1 MNRTLRQPVN
11 FSGNF
16 VTLTNQVAT
25 VNATARGMD
34 KNQLMLKQVQPAA
47 QNAVLQ
53 NSGIEGRVQVGTQR
67 EMQMRAVP
75 VGSKQ

>member
-1 MNRTLRQPVN
+1 
-11 FSGNF
+11 